1 MDFTLIDII
10 HNKHP
15 KKKIERDRNLFLAAA
30 MLSITYRQFDFQIEP
45 VAMAKC
51 LQMTSILHSRKRSL
65 LAHNKV
71 HPESYTSAREE
82 KGLVGMMQQQ
92 LDRQENKFTEL

>member
-15 KKKIERDRNLFLAAA
+15 KKQIERDRNLFLAAA

-45 VAMAKC
+45 VAMAEC

-71 HPESYTSAREE
+71 HIQKATQAQE
-82 KGLVGMMQQQ
+82 KKRVWLV
-92 LDRQENKFTEL
+92 

>member
-15 KKKIERDRNLFLAAA
+15 KKQIERDRNLFLAAA

-45 VAMAKC
+45 GGYGKM
-51 LQMTSILHSRKRSL
+51 
-65 LAHNKV
+65 LANDL
-71 HPESYTSAREE
+71 YIT
-82 KGLVGMMQQQ
+82 
-92 LDRQENKFTEL
+92 FT

>member
-1 MDFTLIDII
+1 
-10 HNKHP
+10 
-15 KKKIERDRNLFLAAA
+15 
-30 MLSITYRQFDFQIEP
+30 
-45 VAMAKC
+45 MAKC

-82 KGLVGMMQQQ
+82 TGLVGMMQQQ
-92 LDRQENKFTEL
+92 LDRQENKVSRIIEQTSLCTRKHETNK